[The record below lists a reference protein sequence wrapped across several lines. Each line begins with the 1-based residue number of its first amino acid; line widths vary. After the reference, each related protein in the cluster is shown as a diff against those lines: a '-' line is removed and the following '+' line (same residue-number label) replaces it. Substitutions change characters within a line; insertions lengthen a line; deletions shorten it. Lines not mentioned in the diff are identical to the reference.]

1 MERARSQGQRQL
13 CWNTCSQC
21 SADGRD
27 GCHPEES
34 LRSGTG
40 RQRRDSEEQQYTHTH
55 TRARSSL
62 SFSEMTVIHYRS
74 LTDLLPECSPSVT
87 PADLCQCD
95 TVGRVNPPAARREA
109 LLALS
114 EFQHHG
120 QRLACSTTCTFQHF
134 PLFHYL
140 CLCSEKRAFIAIF
153 TLDRLSACLL
163 TGKMVS
169 CNLYLKD
176 YSVYFN
182 WDPILEIVTVTWH
195 NIPLTN

>member
-1 MERARSQGQRQL
+1 METARCQGQRWL

-27 GCHPEES
+27 GCHPEVS

-40 RQRRDSEEQQYTHTH
+40 RQRRDSEEQQYTHSGRHTHTH
-55 TRARSSL
+55 TRVRSSL
-62 SFSEMTVIHYRS
+62 SFSGMTVIHYRS
-74 LTDLLPECSPSVT
+74 LTDLLPECSPTVT

-95 TVGRVNPPAARREA
+95 TVGRVSPPAARREA

-120 QRLACSTTCTFQHF
+120 QGLACRAACTFQHF
-134 PLFHYL
+134 PPFHYL

-153 TLDRLSACLL
+153 TPALLPACLW
-163 TGKMVS
+163 TGKMLS
-169 CNLYLKD
+169 CNLYFKD
-176 YSVYFN
+176 YSGLLQLGSYFGN
-182 WDPILEIVTVTWH
+182 CYCHLA
-195 NIPLTN
+195 